1 MFDLSVIVS
10 GIRVDKW
17 GALLRQLKQ
26 SCGDLKYEVIF
37 SGPFV
42 PEDFNVI
49 RCEFVRD
56 FGTPSRA
63 FQKAAALANGKV
75 ICQCPDDSILLG
87 NGLEQAYNS
96 IKDDRKKVCIV
107 RYNEGANY
115 SGQEFP
121 RAYWNIKY
129 HPRLNACVAVK
140 PEWDAGPW
148 FMMDYSYFKEM
159 GGVDCRFEHLN
170 LNVNDLIYRVYRD
183 GGSTVMSPTVVA
195 ALNWENTGEEVP
207 LVQAFLKNDLP
218 LLEKL
223 YASEEQ
229 VQQNP
234 LKIDFDNWKETPKFW
249 FRKWKENE

>member
-1 MFDLSVIVS
+1 MYDLSIIVS
-10 GIRVDKW
+10 GIRVEKW
-17 GALLRQLKQ
+17 EYLLQQLRE

-42 PEDFNVI
+42 PEGFNLT
-49 RCEFVRD
+49 RHEFVRD

-63 FQKAAALANGKV
+63 FMKAAVLANGKY
-75 ICQCPDDSILLG
+75 ICQCPDDAILLPLG
-87 NGLEQAYNS
+87 
-96 IKDDRKKVCIV
+96 IKKCHEAIQNDRKKICIV

-115 SGQEFP
+115 GGSEFP
-121 RAYWNIKY
+121 LAYWNIKF

-148 FMMDYSYFKEM
+148 FMMDREYFVEM

-195 ALNWENTGEEVP
+195 KLNWENTGEEVP

-223 YASEEQ
+223 YASNEQ
-229 VQQNP
+229 LETNP
-234 LKIDFDNWKETPKFW
+234 IKIDINNWKASEKFW
-249 FRKWKENE
+249 HRKWKNE